1 MIKGTQVKLSETSLY
16 YKEDDRHNPKDTI
29 GVVKEYQ
36 SSSRIIV
43 DWGGFTNSYSQKDL
57 EII

>member
-1 MIKGTQVKLSETSLY
+1 MKKGTQVKLSETSLY
-16 YKEDDRHNPKDTI
+16 YKEDDRHNPKNTI
-29 GVVKEYQ
+29 GVVKTYE

-57 EII
+57 QEI

>member
-1 MIKGTQVKLSETSLY
+1 MIKGTQVKLSETSQY

-29 GVVKEYQ
+29 GVVKAYE

>member
-1 MIKGTQVKLSETSLY
+1 MKNGTQVKLSETSIY

-29 GVVKEYQ
+29 GVIKNYK
-36 SSSRIIV
+36 SSSYIVV

-57 EII
+57 QKI

>member
-1 MIKGTQVKLSETSLY
+1 MKKGTQVKLAETSLY
-16 YKEDDRHNPKDTI
+16 YKEDDRHNPKNTI
-29 GVVKEYQ
+29 GVVKTYE

-57 EII
+57 QEI